1 MDDGWVDGAY
11 GGCGGTGKGGK
22 GDLQSNKNDKYSI
35 VVYTHYSTVVQY
47 STVQFS
53 SAQLSTA
60 RSYLGRRQEAEALLF
75 CLGRQPHPTNHWSP

>member
-35 VVYTHYSTVVQY
+35 VVYTHYSTEVQ
-47 STVQFS
+47 
-53 SAQLSTA
+53 
-60 RSYLGRRQEAEALLF
+60 
-75 CLGRQPHPTNHWSP
+75 